1 MKKTTIWG
9 GLFSAL
15 LLCALMAL
23 MPFSGMVESPTSE
36 TDYTNESETAEV
48 KDDPFMLPDQI
59 EPVDWEYG
67 LENELEGMR
76 SLTQK
81 AFVSDG
87 TIKLLTGSEA
97 MHYLNNNGAWE
108 DIDTNIVSTLYGWEV
123 IENLF

>member
-1 MKKTTIWG
+1 MLISKISSPKAHIQSVLGVDDNMIRNNMKKTTIWG

-59 EPVDWEYG
+59 EPC
-67 LENELEGMR
+67 
-76 SLTQK
+76 
-81 AFVSDG
+81 
-87 TIKLLTGSEA
+87 LLYTSPSPR
-97 MHYLNNNGAWE
+97 
-108 DIDTNIVSTLYGWEV
+108 D
-123 IENLF
+123 